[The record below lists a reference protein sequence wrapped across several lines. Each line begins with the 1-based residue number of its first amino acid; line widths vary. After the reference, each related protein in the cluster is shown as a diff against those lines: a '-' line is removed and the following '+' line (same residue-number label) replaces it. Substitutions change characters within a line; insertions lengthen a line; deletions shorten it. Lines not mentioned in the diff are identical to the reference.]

1 VPPEAV
7 TCRGEPVAELLVVRG
22 GRRLEGAVKVAGAVN
37 TVLPIMAAAA
47 LAADVSVI
55 ENVPRCR
62 DVEVMADILRSLGC
76 EVELTDGGRLAVDA
90 RRLSSTHAPAEL
102 CGRIRGSYY
111 AAGMLLGRAG
121 QFEVGLPGGDSI
133 GGRPVDFH
141 LKGFSALGAEVVTER
156 GYMVGRARSLRGV
169 EFLVPRRSV
178 GTTINLMLAAVL
190 AEGTTV
196 LRNAALEP
204 EVTDTA
210 VFLNLMGA
218 RIRGAGTPTI
228 VIEGVERL
236 RGAHYA
242 IIPDRIEAGTYLIA
256 GAATRGDVTV
266 ERLIPEHVTA
276 LLTKLAEAGCEVEAN
291 TDRVRVR
298 AKRRL
303 RAVDIDT
310 APFPGFATDLQPP
323 FVAMLATAEGEAVIR
338 ETVYDGRFAYV
349 EELLRMG
356 ADIRVEGNT
365 AYLRGVEALS
375 GAVVQAPDIRGGAAV
390 VIAGLVAEGTTEV
403 QAIEHVDRGY
413 DRFEHKLR
421 GLGADVERVEEVT
434 APAP

>member
-1 VPPEAV
+1 MEK
-7 TCRGEPVAELLVVRG
+7 LVIRG
-22 GRRLEGAVKVAGAVN
+22 GNPLSGVVEVAGGKN
-37 TVLPIMAAAA
+37 TALPILAAAA
-47 LAADVSVI
+47 LAADISVI
-55 ENVPRCR
+55 ENVPHCR
-62 DVEVMADILRSLGC
+62 DVLVMCDILRALGC
-76 EVELTDGGRLAVDA
+76 EVELTEEGQLAIDA
-90 RRLSSTHAPAEL
+90 RRLQRITAPAEL
-102 CGRIRGSYY
+102 CRRIRGSYY
-111 AAGMLLGRAG
+111 LAGVLLARTR
-121 QFEVGLPGGDSI
+121 QCEVGLPGGDI
-133 GGRPVDFH
+133 LGVRPIDFH
-141 LKGFSALGAEVVTER
+141 VKGFQALGATVLVEHGYLLAFASELCGTEF
-156 GYMVGRARSLRGV
+156 Y
-169 EFLVPRRSV
+169 VPRASV
-178 GTTINLMLAAVL
+178 GTTINLMLAATM
-190 AEGTTV
+190 ARGTTV
-196 LRNAALEP
+196 LHNAAREP

-236 RGAHYA
+236 HGAHYA

-338 ETVYDGRFAYV
+338 ETIYDGRFAYV

-375 GAVVQAPDIRGGAAV
+375 GAVVHALDIRGGAAV

-403 QAIEHVDRGY
+403 RAIEHVERGY

-421 GLGADVERVEEVT
+421 RLGADVERVRELT

>member
-1 VPPEAV
+1 M
-7 TCRGEPVAELLVVRG
+7 VRG

-47 LAADVSVI
+47 LAPDVSVI

-62 DVEVMADILRSLGC
+62 DVQVMADILRALGC
-76 EVELTDGGRLAVDA
+76 QVELADSGRLAVDA
-90 RRLSSTHAPAEL
+90 RHLTSTHAPAEL

-111 AAGMLLGRAG
+111 AAGALLGRVG
-121 QFEVGLPGGDSI
+121 QFRVGLPGGDSI

-141 LKGFSALGAEVVTER
+141 LKGFSALGAHVVTEH
-156 GYMVGRARSLRGV
+156 GYMVGTAGRLRGV

-218 RIRGAGTPTI
+218 RVRGAGTPT
-228 VIEGVERL
+228 VVVEGVRRL
-236 RGAHYA
+236 HGARYA
-242 IIPDRIEAGTYLIA
+242 VIPDRIEAGTYLVA
-256 GAATRGDVTV
+256 GAATGGDVEV
-266 ERLIPEHVTA
+266 DGLIPEHVTA
-276 LLTKLAEAGCEVEAN
+276 LLSKLAEAGCQVEAN

-298 AKRRL
+298 APRRL

-310 APFPGFATDLQPP
+310 APFPGFATDLHPP
-323 FVAMLATAEGEAVIR
+323 FVALLATADGEAVVR
-338 ETVYDGRFAYV
+338 ETIYDGRMGYAY
-349 EELLRMG
+349 ELVKMG
-356 ADIRVEGNT
+356 ADIRVDGNT
-365 AYLRGVEALS
+365 AYVRGVDRLT
-375 GAVVQAPDIRGGAAV
+375 GAAVQALDIRGGAAV
-390 VIAGLVAEGTTEV
+390 VIAGLGADGETRISGVEHLDRKYEGLE
-403 QAIEHVDRGY
+403 D
-413 DRFEHKLR
+413 KLR
-421 GLGADVERVEEVT
+421 TLGAELWRRPETDAQAFPVG
-434 APAP
+434 A